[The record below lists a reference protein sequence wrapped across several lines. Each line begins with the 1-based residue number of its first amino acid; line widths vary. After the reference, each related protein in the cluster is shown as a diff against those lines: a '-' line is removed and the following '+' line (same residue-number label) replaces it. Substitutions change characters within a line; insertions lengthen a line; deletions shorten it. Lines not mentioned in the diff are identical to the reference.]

1 MFNPMRT
8 ILWLIAVC
16 TLAACNN
23 RTATTDTPTTSPA
36 TQVAEAVPFAGY
48 WVNKGYYDTLLLT
61 GSPRIAQNGC
71 TILIIPDSTGKPLLQ
86 GWNFHEGSAE
96 YTLYKNDE
104 TYTVYTTSDDTLI
117 NTGSAIKPLPGGM
130 LEFAGTTFVKIAG
143 PGYDFAFPVTEEILF
158 KGRYT
163 DSTGNSIQLNGN
175 GTITG
180 WPQFNRY
187 AVVSD
192 YYDQGLQV
200 DQLSLQQPG
209 SNEPELL
216 GFKYAG
222 DTLKI
227 YSLTCLHE
235 DEDGDCAEVDFGDLK
250 YTLWRVR

>member
-1 MFNPMRT
+1 MR
-8 ILWLIAVC
+8 LLFFIAVVILL
-16 TLAACNN
+16 TACNQH
-23 RTATTDTPTTSPA
+23 TDSTTTPTASNA

-71 TILIIPDSTGKPLLQ
+71 TILILPDSTGKPLLQ

-96 YTLYKNDE
+96 YTLYKSDE

-117 NTGSAIKPLPGGM
+117 NTGSTIKPLPGGM
-130 LEFAGTTFVKIAG
+130 LEFAGATFVKIAG

-163 DSTGNSIQLNGN
+163 DSTGNSIQLSGN

-192 YYDQGLQV
+192 YYDRGLQV

-209 SNEPELL
+209 SNQPELL

-222 DTLKI
+222 DTLKM

-250 YTLWRVR
+250 YTLLRVK

>member
-1 MFNPMRT
+1 MRT
-8 ILWLIAVC
+8 ILWLIAIC

-71 TILIIPDSTGKPLLQ
+71 TILILPDSTGKPLLQ

-104 TYTVYTTSDDTLI
+104 TYTVYTTSNDTLI

-163 DSTGNSIQLNGN
+163 DGTGNSIQLNGN

-180 WPQFNRY
+180 WPEFGSY
-187 AVVSD
+187 EALTD
-192 YYDQGLQV
+192 YYDRGLQI
-200 DQLSLQQPG
+200 DQLVLRQAQTG
-209 SNEPELL
+209 KGELM